1 MTKTSGDIRV
11 GLDGEMVVLTLIN
24 LPLGEV
30 KVFIPPDKWN
40 ALVTEVLHQR
50 STLRIKARTKAY
62 TAADVAK
69 VVENTA

>member
-24 LPLGEV
+24 FPLGQA

-50 STLRIKARTKAY
+50 SLLRIKTRTKVY
-62 TAADVAK
+62 TAADVAGAI
-69 VVENTA
+69 ENTG